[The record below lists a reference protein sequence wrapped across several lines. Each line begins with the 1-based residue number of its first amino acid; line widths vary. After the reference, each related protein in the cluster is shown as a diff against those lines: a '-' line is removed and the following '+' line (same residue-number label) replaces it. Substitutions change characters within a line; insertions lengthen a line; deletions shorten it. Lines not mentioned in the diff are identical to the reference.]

1 MGIRDTARN
10 SGAMRAP
17 AVRIPYDGSAI
28 VTMTLDAGQDPRR
41 VDMHTD
47 HEHPSGAQMRTKSA
61 CKGPGCPYC
70 RADMPIRTSWIV
82 AVETIDD
89 DGAFT
94 AGSLWLSPFDFGAL
108 ARILPDAGTVEIV
121 ARYEATED
129 LRANGEPWTRLVFE
143 VTC

>member
-47 HEHPSGAQMRTKSA
+47 HDGGEDGASVKRA

-70 RADMPIRTSWIV
+70 RAGMPIRTSWIV

-94 AGSLWLSPFDFGAL
+94 AGSLWLSPIDFGAL

-143 VTC
+143 VAG